1 MHNSHEI
8 YLSNMP
14 QVLLFF
20 FQYQILWIN
29 NTALQNI
36 HWDYLN
42 IQLNYGI
49 WIYFLF
55 LHAKI
60 KTVQKVI
67 QFSCFHYTSAC
78 IYAAVK
84 PIRYIG

>member
-1 MHNSHEI
+1 MHNSHKI

-42 IQLNYGI
+42 IQLSYGFGYI
-49 WIYFLF
+49 FYF
-55 LHAKI
+55 
-60 KTVQKVI
+60 
-67 QFSCFHYTSAC
+67 YM
-78 IYAAVK
+78 
-84 PIRYIG
+84 